1 MMYPRNAVFSLLIQ
15 LGDAPSVQGQNHGL
29 LSVCSACLWSH
40 GNEWRGRSA
49 SSPPELQ
56 KLIGGF
62 HHQSTKEKCKA
73 FLSTL
78 VGWAVLLL
86 PTVALQ
92 PCSASCEAALGWGI
106 MHCSQLCF
114 SMCRLARQSTRCR
127 GWGFCRQLPIWKSG
141 FAPQS
146 AAGQSGLWRLQPWDL
161 YLSGCAKSELAF
173 EGALCFDAWGGRGT
187 LGLLVT
193 RKSADSNSVFIL
205 TYSVQN
211 SPLYVEKCIWNQF
224 TLCAGV

>member
-29 LSVCSACLWSH
+29 LSVCSDCLWSH

-56 KLIGGF
+56 KLRGGF

-73 FLSTL
+73 FPSTL

-92 PCSASCEAALGWGI
+92 PCFASCEAVLGWGI
-106 MHCSQLCF
+106 MHCSQLWF

-127 GWGFCRQLPIWKSG
+127 GWGFCSQLPSEN
-141 FAPQS
+141 QVLLHS
-146 AAGQSGLWRLQPWDL
+146 QLQD
-161 YLSGCAKSELAF
+161 
-173 EGALCFDAWGGRGT
+173 R
-187 LGLLVT
+187 
-193 RKSADSNSVFIL
+193 ADSGDSSPETCIYRAVQRVSWPLKVPFALMPGVVEELWGYWSPEKVL
-205 TYSVQN
+205 TV
-211 SPLYVEKCIWNQF
+211 
-224 TLCAGV
+224 TLFLF